1 MEVNLFDQLFRR
13 RQARQRHTTSPLLQE
28 RLGYLQHCASE
39 GYLAC
44 SLRAI
49 AADLLLIQNLLGL
62 PESSQKLDPADIKAA
77 IEKWATR
84 EPKHFNHRNGRR
96 GRENLTQRAIRWLRY
111 MDRLRVSS
119 SDTGAH
125 TGFVA
130 DFAGYMRVQRGL
142 SEETIK
148 TRCWYVNDFLE
159 WSFGKD
165 RSLSDITI
173 ADIDEA
179 IARKGRD
186 DGYSRLSVQ
195 VYASGIRNFFRHAER
210 RGWCRRGLADL
221 IEAPRVYQYES
232 LPRGPSWDDV
242 QRLIATTEKGTPKD
256 LRDRAMLLLLAVYGL
271 RSGEVRTLRL
281 EHLDWEKNLIW
292 VPRAKGRRTQ
302 CYPLAE
308 TIGEAILR
316 YLENGRPKS
325 SGYREVF
332 LTVEAPIQPLRRS
345 SVWTMVAKRLQPLGL
360 PLRQHGPHVLR
371 HACATHLLAQG
382 LSLKEI
388 GDHLGQRLPKTT
400 AVYAKVNMAGLREVA
415 NFSLGGLA

>member
-1 MEVNLFDQLFRR
+1 MIDQLFRR
-13 RQARQRHTTSPLLQE
+13 RQARQRHATSPLLRERQDFLQE
-28 RLGYLQHCASE
+28 CANE
-39 GYLAC
+39 GYSTAT
-44 SLRAI
+44 LRGI
-49 AADLLLIQNLLGL
+49 AADLLLIQRLLGL
-62 PESSQKLDPADIKAA
+62 PESSQKLGQPAVKAA
-77 IEKWATR
+77 IEKWIAR

-96 GRENLTQRAIRWLRY
+96 GCENLTQRAMNWLRY
-111 MDRLRVSS
+111 MDRLQVSVPNTS
-119 SDTGAH
+119 AFDSLIE
-125 TGFVA
+125 
-130 DFAGYMRVQRGL
+130 DFAGYMRLQRGL

-148 TRCWYVNDFLE
+148 TRCWYVEDFLQ
-159 WSFGKD
+159 WFVSKD

-232 LPRGPSWDDV
+232 LPRGPSWDEV
-242 QRLIATTEKGTPKD
+242 QRLLATAEKGTPKD
-256 LRDRAMLLLLAVYGL
+256 LRDRAMLLLLAVYAL
-271 RSGEVRTLRL
+271 RSGEVRALKL
-281 EHLDWEKNLIW
+281 EDLDWEKNLIW

-308 TIGEAILR
+308 TVGEAILR
-316 YLENGRPKS
+316 YLEDGRPKS

-345 SVWTMVAKRLQPLGL
+345 SVWTMVAKRLQPLGV

-388 GDHLGQRLPKTT
+388 GDHLGHRLPKTT

-415 NFSLGGLA
+415 NFSLGGLV

>member
-1 MEVNLFDQLFRR
+1 LFDQLFRR
-13 RQARQRHTTSPLLQE
+13 RQARQRHNTSPLLQE
-28 RLGYLQHCASE
+28 RLGYLQHCVDE
-39 GYLAC
+39 GYSSATLR
-44 SLRAI
+44 SL

-62 PESSQKLDPADIKAA
+62 PESSQKLNQPAVKAA
-77 IEKWATR
+77 IEKWAAR
-84 EPKHFNHRNGRR
+84 EPKHFNNRGGRR
-96 GRENLTQRAIRWLRY
+96 GRENLTQRAIHWLRY
-111 MDRLRVSS
+111 LDRLQIST
-119 SDTGAH
+119 SDTGAYS
-125 TGFVA
+125 GFVA
-130 DFAGYMRVQRGL
+130 DFAGYMRLERGL
-142 SEETIK
+142 SEETLK
-148 TRCWYVNDFLE
+148 TRCWYVEDFLQWFLGE
-159 WSFGKD
+159 G
-165 RSLSDITI
+165 RSLSEITI

-186 DGYSRLSVQ
+186 NGYSRLSVQ

-242 QRLIATTEKGTPKD
+242 QRLLATTEKETPKD

-271 RSGEVRTLRL
+271 RSGEVRALKL
-281 EHLDWEKNLIW
+281 EDLDWEKNLIW

-308 TIGEAILR
+308 TVGEAILR
-316 YLENGRPKS
+316 YLEDGRPKS
-325 SGYREVF
+325 PGYREVF

-345 SVWTMVAKRLQPLGL
+345 SVWTMVAKRLRPLGV

-415 NFSLGGLA
+415 NLSLGGLA

>member
-1 MEVNLFDQLFRR
+1 MFDQLFRR
-13 RQARQRHTTSPLLQE
+13 RQARQRHIASPLLQE
-28 RLGYLQHCASE
+28 RQNYLQHCTDE
-39 GYLAC
+39 GY
-44 SLRAI
+44 SVSTLRGI
-49 AADLLLIQNLLGL
+49 AADLLLIQNLLRL
-62 PESSQKLDPADIKAA
+62 PESSLKLDPPAVKAA
-77 IEKWATR
+77 IEKWAAR

-96 GRENLTQRAIRWLRY
+96 GCENLTQRAIRWLRY
-111 MDRLRVSS
+111 MDRLQVSI
-119 SDTGAH
+119 SDTDAYS
-125 TGFVA
+125 GFVA
-130 DFAGYMRVQRGL
+130 DFAGYMRAERGL

-148 TRCWYVNDFLE
+148 TRCWYVEDFLQ
-159 WSFGKD
+159 WFLRND
-165 RSLSDITI
+165 RALSDITI
-173 ADIDEA
+173 GDIDEA

-186 DGYSRLSVQ
+186 DGYCRLSVQ

-210 RGWCRRGLADL
+210 KSWCRRGLADL

-232 LPRGPSWDDV
+232 LPCGPSWDDV
-242 QRLIATTEKGTPKD
+242 QRLLATTEKGLPKD

-271 RSGEVRTLRL
+271 RSGEVRTLKL

-302 CYPLAE
+302 CYPLTE
-308 TIGEAILR
+308 TVGEAILR
-316 YLENGRPKS
+316 YLEDGRPKS

-345 SVWTMVAKRLQPLGL
+345 SVWTMVAKRLRPLGV

-388 GDHLGQRLPKTT
+388 GDHLGHRLPKTT
-400 AVYAKVNMAGLREVA
+400 AIYTKVNMAGLREVA
-415 NFSLGGLA
+415 NLSLGGLV

>member
-1 MEVNLFDQLFRR
+1 MN
-13 RQARQRHTTSPLLQE
+13 
-28 RLGYLQHCASE
+28 
-39 GYLAC
+39 
-44 SLRAI
+44 
-49 AADLLLIQNLLGL
+49 
-62 PESSQKLDPADIKAA
+62 
-77 IEKWATR
+77 
-84 EPKHFNHRNGRR
+84 
-96 GRENLTQRAIRWLRY
+96 WLRY
-111 MDRLRVSS
+111 MDRLQVSVPNTS
-119 SDTGAH
+119 AFDSLIE
-125 TGFVA
+125 
-130 DFAGYMRVQRGL
+130 DFAGYMRLQRGL

-148 TRCWYVNDFLE
+148 TRCWYVEDFLQ
-159 WSFGKD
+159 WFVSKD

-232 LPRGPSWDDV
+232 LPRGPSWDEV
-242 QRLIATTEKGTPKD
+242 QRLLATAEKGTPKD
-256 LRDRAMLLLLAVYGL
+256 LRDRAMLLLLAVYAL
-271 RSGEVRTLRL
+271 RSGEVRALKL
-281 EHLDWEKNLIW
+281 EDLDWEKNLIW

-308 TIGEAILR
+308 TVGEAILR
-316 YLENGRPKS
+316 YLEDGRPKS

-345 SVWTMVAKRLQPLGL
+345 SVWTMVAKRLQPLGV

-388 GDHLGQRLPKTT
+388 GDHLGHRLPKTT

-415 NFSLGGLA
+415 NFSLGGLV

>member
-1 MEVNLFDQLFRR
+1 MFDQLFRR
-13 RQARQRHTTSPLLQE
+13 HQARQRHATSPLLQE
-28 RLGYLQHCASE
+28 RQGFLQECANE
-39 GYLAC
+39 GY
-44 SLRAI
+44 STVTLRGI
-49 AADLLLIQNLLGL
+49 AADLLLIQNLLSL
-62 PESSQKLDPADIKAA
+62 PESSQKLGPPAVKAA
-77 IEKWATR
+77 IEKWIAR

-96 GRENLTQRAIRWLRY
+96 GCENLTQRAMHWLRY
-111 MDRLRVSS
+111 MDRLQVSVPNKS
-119 SDTGAH
+119 AFGSL
-125 TGFVA
+125 VE
-130 DFAGYMRVQRGL
+130 DFAGYMRLQRGL

-148 TRCWYVNDFLE
+148 TRCWYVQDFLQWFVSKE
-159 WSFGKD
+159 

-173 ADIDEA
+173 ADVDEA

-232 LPRGPSWDDV
+232 LPGGPSWDEV
-242 QRLIATTEKGTPKD
+242 QRLLATTEKRTPKD

-271 RSGEVRTLRL
+271 RSGEVRALKL
-281 EHLDWEKNLIW
+281 EDLDWEKNLIW

-308 TIGEAILR
+308 TVGEAILR
-316 YLENGRPKS
+316 YLEDGRPRS

-332 LTVEAPIQPLRRS
+332 LTVEAPIQPLRRG
-345 SVWTMVAKRLQPLGL
+345 SVWTMVAKRLRPLGV

-400 AVYAKVNMAGLREVA
+400 AVYAKVNMVGLREVA

>member
-1 MEVNLFDQLFRR
+1 MFDQLFRR
-13 RQARQRHTTSPLLQE
+13 RQARQRHATSPLLRERQDFLQE
-28 RLGYLQHCASE
+28 CANE
-39 GYLAC
+39 GYSTAT
-44 SLRAI
+44 LRGI
-49 AADLLLIQNLLGL
+49 AADLLLIQRLLGL
-62 PESSQKLDPADIKAA
+62 PESSQKLGQPAVKAA
-77 IEKWATR
+77 IEKWIAR

-96 GRENLTQRAIRWLRY
+96 GCENLTQRAMNWLRY
-111 MDRLRVSS
+111 MDRLQVSVPNTS
-119 SDTGAH
+119 AFDSLIE
-125 TGFVA
+125 
-130 DFAGYMRVQRGL
+130 DFAGYMRLQRGL

-148 TRCWYVNDFLE
+148 TRCWYVEDFLQ
-159 WSFGKD
+159 WFVSKD
-165 RSLSDITI
+165 RSMSDITI

-232 LPRGPSWDDV
+232 LPRGPSWDEV
-242 QRLIATTEKGTPKD
+242 QRLLATAEKGTPKD
-256 LRDRAMLLLLAVYGL
+256 LRDRAMLLLLAVYAL
-271 RSGEVRTLRL
+271 RSGEVRALKL
-281 EHLDWEKNLIW
+281 EDLDWEKNLIW

-308 TIGEAILR
+308 TVGEAILR
-316 YLENGRPKS
+316 YLEDGRPKS

-345 SVWTMVAKRLQPLGL
+345 SVWTMVAKRLQPLGV

-388 GDHLGQRLPKTT
+388 GDHLGHRLPKTT

-415 NFSLGGLA
+415 NFSLGGLV